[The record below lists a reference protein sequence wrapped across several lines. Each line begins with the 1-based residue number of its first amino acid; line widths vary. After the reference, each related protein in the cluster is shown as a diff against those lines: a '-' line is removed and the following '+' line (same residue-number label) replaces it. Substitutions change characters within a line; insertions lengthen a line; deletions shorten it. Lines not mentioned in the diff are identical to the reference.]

1 LEDFLTNTGRLTRI
15 AQAVLKHVHSN
26 AATYIA
32 LIGALAQN
40 DYVAAL
46 ACLKVLILRLLIG
59 GIQQK
64 LERRKKDMTAQSK
77 NNPQQ

>member
-1 LEDFLTNTGRLTRI
+1 MKNTGHLTRI

-32 LIGALAQN
+32 LIGALAQK

-46 ACLKVLILRLLIG
+46 TCLKVLILRLSTG

-64 LERRKKDMTAQSK
+64 FEHRKRDMTRQTK
-77 NNPQQ
+77 NNSQQ